1 MLDSFLETMTRFEV
15 DSVSIQDWS
24 IFYSESCRL
33 SIGTKDTHTGSVHAP
48 LSMSESCGARYKLIW
63 SDGLISRGS
72 LERRQIGKDADAA
85 LRQARRVAFDDPDS
99 AQVLGRNQFPQ
110 VDLHDSEVAA
120 LASGEVER
128 IHCRMDTIRALVK
141 REGCST
147 WSGSIGASRAQARL
161 VTSAGLDIGGKG
173 TSFGWHVT
181 LNGEIGDGFGARAM
195 DQHGEFESRLERLAA
210 IARELTRTA
219 EPMASGMHNILL
231 HPNIVESYV
240 LGTLLG
246 NLEGSTVVNGEGYFR
261 KEQFGSGQPALRNDL
276 QLLLDPLQPMK
287 SGSYRFT
294 MEGVPAAR
302 CAFIENGCLT
312 HPVLNLKYARRFG
325 AAPTPV
331 PTSMDTLSLEGEELL
346 SEQDGY
352 AAAGDGA
359 MILSVLGVHTQDGSS
374 GDFSLSTPQA
384 LRLDAGQFLGRLR
397 GTISGN
403 LFDLLR
409 SDDLR
414 LVRFKG
420 ETTPGLLVRCRFD
433 PK

>member
-1 MLDSFLETMTRFEV
+1 MLDSFLKTMTRFEV
-15 DSVSIQDWS
+15 DGVSIQDWS

-33 SIGTKDTHTGSVHAP
+33 SLGTKDAHTGSVHSP
-48 LSMSESCGARYKLIW
+48 LSMNESCGARYKLIW
-63 SDGLISRGS
+63 SDGLVSRGS
-72 LERRQIGKDADAA
+72 LERRQIGKDAETA
-85 LRQARRVAFDDPDS
+85 LQQARVVAFDDPDS
-99 AQVLGRNQFPQ
+99 AQVLGPDQFPQ

-128 IHCRMDTIRALVK
+128 IHGRMDTVRALVK

-147 WSGSIGASRAQARL
+147 WSGSIGASHAQARL

-195 DQHGEFESRLERLAA
+195 DQDGEFESRLERLAA

-219 EPMASGMHNILL
+219 EPMEGGIHNILL
-231 HPNIVESYV
+231 HPNVVESYV

-302 CAFIENGCLT
+302 CTFIENGCLT

-331 PTSMDTLSLEGEELL
+331 PTSMDTLSLEGPESL

-384 LRLDAGQFLGRLR
+384 LRLGAGQFLGRLR

-414 LVRFKG
+414 LVRFEG

>member
-1 MLDSFLETMTRFEV
+1 MLDSFLQTMKRFTV
-15 DSVSIQDWS
+15 DRVSIQDWS
-24 IFYSESCRL
+24 VFSSDSCHL
-33 SIGTKDTHTGSVHAP
+33 SLGTKDTHTGGVHAP

-72 LERRQIGKDADAA
+72 LERRQMGDDAVAA
-85 LRQARRVAFDDPDS
+85 LHQARQVAFDDPDS
-99 AQVLGRNQFPQ
+99 SQVLGRSTFPD
-110 VDLHDSEVAA
+110 VALHDDDISS
-120 LASGEVER
+120 LARGEVER
-128 IHCRMDTIRALVK
+128 VDRRLNAVRTLVA
-141 REGCST
+141 REQCKT
-147 WSGSIGASRAQARL
+147 WSGSIGASVAQARL
-161 VTSAGLDIGGKG
+161 VTSAGLDIGGQG

-195 DQHGEFESRLERLAA
+195 DKESEFESRLERLAVT
-210 IARELTRTA
+210 ARELSRTG
-219 EPMASGMHNILL
+219 EPMEPGLHNILL
-231 HPNIVESYV
+231 HPNVVESYV

-246 NLEGSTVVNGEGYFR
+246 NLDGATVVNGEGFFR
-261 KEQFGSGQPALRNDL
+261 KEQFGSEQPVLRDDL
-276 QLLLDPLQPMK
+276 HLRLDPLQPMK

-302 CAFIENGCLT
+302 YTFISNGCLT

-331 PTSMDTLSLEGEELL
+331 PTSMDTLSLEGPEFL
-346 SEQDGY
+346 SEEDGY
-352 AAAGDGA
+352 AAIGDGA

-384 LRLDAGQFLGRLR
+384 LKLGGGRFQGRLR

-403 LFDLLR
+403 LFTLLR

-414 LVRFKG
+414 LVRFEG
-420 ETTPGLLVRCRFD
+420 ETTPGMLVRCRFD